1 MRRGRMR
8 MIYPAGRR
16 PTLAAVMACSVV
28 VCAAHAQESDAEKL
42 KLRAGVK
49 QSQDSNIQR
58 AVDVKAKAD
67 HVNTQTLDVNIALP
81 YGQQRLQLEANLADN
96 KHQTFTQFDYTGHSY
111 NAAWRWSLTPT
122 VMGTLSSRRIETL
135 NSAADSLDPSL
146 RNTNVT
152 RIDNLNAGYLI
163 GGPWQLFADYSKG
176 SSTNERPV
184 LGVPDANYQSYTA
197 GVSYTPSRGNSLNYA
212 RRADRGTSSSDYTYY
227 GHALVAVY
235 EPTVNTTLK
244 GRIAYL
250 EQRFSVD
257 PKFDFS
263 GITGGLE
270 AAWRITPK
278 TNVNVSWLRDIA
290 AFQTPDSTH
299 ARTDSFS
306 LAPTWQVRPSVSI
319 GLTAKRAVR
328 NSLGNPNGTANT
340 RQDRTQE
347 TAWSINWQPRPYVLL
362 RGSVANA
369 SRSSNVIDQDFT
381 AQVVSLGAQFIY

>member
-1 MRRGRMR
+1 MRSGRVH
-8 MIYPAGRR
+8 MICAAGRR
-16 PTLAAVMACSVV
+16 STLVVAMACS
-28 VCAAHAQESDAEKL
+28 AAAGGAHAQETDAEKL
-42 KLRAGVK
+42 KLRAGIK

-58 AVDVKAKAD
+58 AVDAKAKAD
-67 HVNTQTLDVNIALP
+67 QINTQSLDVNVVLP

-152 RIDNLNAGYLI
+152 RIDNLNAGYLL

-184 LGVPDANYQSYTA
+184 LGVSDANYQSYTL
-197 GVSYTPSRGNSLNYA
+197 GISYTPSRGNSLNYA
-212 RRADRGTSSSDYTYY
+212 RRADRGTSTSDYTYY
-227 GHALVAVY
+227 GHALVVVY
-235 EPTVNTTLK
+235 APTVNTTLK

-250 EQRFSVD
+250 EQRFAVD

-263 GITGGLE
+263 GITGGVE
-270 AAWRITPK
+270 AMWRITPK
-278 TNVNVSWLRDIA
+278 TILNASWLRDIA
-290 AFQTPDSTH
+290 AFQTLDSTH

-306 LAPTWQVRPSVSI
+306 LAPTWQMRPSLSV
-319 GLTAKRAVR
+319 GLTAKRSVR
-328 NSLGNPNGTANT
+328 DSLGSPNGTAST

-347 TAWSINWQPRPYVLL
+347 TSWSINWQPRPYVLL